1 MITFDRNAHAQPGG
15 ICISGNVYNL
25 VRDNLS
31 FPFQDMGEQ
40 PVKNITRPVKV
51 YALRPEVIADLP
63 VPSVPP
69 VPTRRTTSSLPK
81 EFALQ
86 ILGTTIRAHTADA
99 KFLQLGIPDFKTVQV
114 GSGSSQITKTI
125 KTVPYKF
132 ELKDKTHKELLLTD
146 FPHTFVNGD
155 KVTFLI
161 FKDTKGKEVYFSV
174 YNHSEPNKWRELL
187 RYENISLHKDIN
199 LSNENENRWAGLS
212 LIILA
217 LLMLLTLL
225 VDWKF
230 KIKNVIFI
238 PELWLLFFWCRS
250 WRVIG

>member
-1 MITFDRNAHAQPGG
+1 M
-15 ICISGNVYNL
+15 
-25 VRDNLS
+25 
-31 FPFQDMGEQ
+31 
-40 PVKNITRPVKV
+40 
-51 YALRPEVIADLP
+51 
-63 VPSVPP
+63 
-69 VPTRRTTSSLPK
+69 
-81 EFALQ
+81 
-86 ILGTTIRAHTADA
+86 
-99 KFLQLGIPDFKTVQV
+99 
-114 GSGSSQITKTI
+114 
-125 KTVPYKF
+125 PYKF

-161 FKDTKGKEVYFSV
+161 FKDTKGKEVYFGV

-230 KIKNVIFI
+230 KIKNVYFYSGIVAFI
-238 PELWLLFFWCRS
+238 LLVPFMARDWLKKELLRS
-250 WRVIG
+250 RMKQEQDGVELR